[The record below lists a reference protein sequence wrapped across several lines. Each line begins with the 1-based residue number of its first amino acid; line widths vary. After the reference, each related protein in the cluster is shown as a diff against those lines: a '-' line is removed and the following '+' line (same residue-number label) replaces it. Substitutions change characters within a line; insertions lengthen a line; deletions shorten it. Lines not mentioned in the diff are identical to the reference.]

1 MSEKL
6 VILIPLV
13 FILAGIILIL
23 IGINNKNRG
32 IRKKERCTKHVHGVV
47 KEMIYCDMTIGNSAV
62 NGHSCTY
69 YLVYTCILDGI
80 SVDLKS
86 KSGLRPNY
94 FMKGQRVNIYVNP
107 NDYSDFYVKEDNCT
121 YKIYRILW
129 GIGIPFILL
138 GVISMCLYFVL
149 I

>member
-6 VILIPLV
+6 VMLIPLV
-13 FILAGIILIL
+13 FILVGVILIL

-47 KEMIYCDMTIGNSAV
+47 KEMIYCDMTIGNPAV

-69 YLVYTCILDGI
+69 YPVYTCILDGI

-94 FMKGQRVNIYVNP
+94 FMKGQRVNIYINP
-107 NDYSDFYVKEDNCT
+107 NDYSDFYVKEDNWT
-121 YKIYRILW
+121 YKMYKIFW
-129 GIGIPFILL
+129 GMGFPFVFLGFASMFLFIVLL
-138 GVISMCLYFVL
+138 
-149 I
+149 